1 MKEVYSYQI
10 NLGPNQCPSTRGE
23 IRFARAL
30 GIKKCRLGMGTHEC
44 GVKRGMSEDQ
54 ENTEI
59 EEEQSFEALFESYTT
74 GMNEDIQVGDRIRG
88 EIISIGR
95 DAVFMDTGTKIDGV
109 VEKAELLDEN
119 GELPFSTGDIV
130 ELYVVA
136 MTESEVKLSKALSG
150 IGGIEHLKEA
160 FQSRIPVEGKVLET
174 CKGGF
179 RIEILQQ
186 KAFCPISQIDILYVE
201 TPEDFVGKAFEFIIT
216 RFEEN
221 GRNIV
226 VSRKT
231 LLAKEL
237 EEQRAAFYETL
248 ETGETYTGKVT
259 RIMPFGAFVE
269 LVPGVEG
276 MVHISE
282 LSWSRVE
289 TPEELVAAGDTLTV
303 RVIRIEESDKK
314 GLKKIGLSAKQALGD
329 PWSTVGTKF
338 SVGSRVTGKVTRC
351 MKFGAF
357 VEIAPGIEGLVHI
370 SEMSYTKRVLHPA
383 DEVSQ
388 GQNVSVMIKEIT
400 PENRRISLSLKDA
413 EGDPWMDVDERFSA
427 GCLVEGTVEKK
438 EGFGLFINLAPGI
451 TGLMPKSK
459 ISQSENPAKIES
471 CKTGDTLKVAIE
483 RVNLAERKI
492 TLAPA
497 DASETGDWKN
507 YSGPV
512 SNNSMGTLAEKLQQA
527 LLSKK

>member
-1 MKEVYSYQI
+1 
-10 NLGPNQCPSTRGE
+10 
-23 IRFARAL
+23 
-30 GIKKCRLGMGTHEC
+30 
-44 GVKRGMSEDQ
+44 MSEKQ
-54 ENTEI
+54 ENQS
-59 EEEQSFEALFESYTT
+59 EEDEQSFEELFESYTT

-95 DAVFMDTGTKIDGV
+95 DAVYMDTGTKIDGV
-109 VEKAELLDEN
+109 VEKPELLDEN
-119 GELPFSTGDIV
+119 GEMPFSAGDII

-136 MTESEVKLSKALSG
+136 MTESEVRLSKALSG
-150 IGGIEHLKEA
+150 IGGIEHLREA
-160 FQSRIPVEGKVLET
+160 YHNKVPVEGKVQET

-186 KAFCPISQIDILYVE
+186 RAFCPISQIDINYVE
-201 TPEDFVGKAFEFIIT
+201 TPEDFVGQAFEFLVS

-226 VSRKT
+226 VSRRA
-231 LLAKEL
+231 LLEKEL
-237 EEQRAAFYETL
+237 EKTRAAFYETL
-248 ETGETYTGKVT
+248 KTGETYTGKVS

-282 LSWSRVE
+282 LSWSRLE
-289 TPEELVAAGDTLTV
+289 KPEDLVASGDTLTV
-303 RVIRIEESDKK
+303 RVIKIEESDRK
-314 GLKKIGLSAKQALGD
+314 GQKKIGLSAKQALGD
-329 PWSTVGTKF
+329 PWETVESKF

-383 DEVSQ
+383 DEVSP
-388 GQNVSVMIKEIT
+388 GQNVSVMIKEIDT
-400 PENRRISLSLKDA
+400 EKRRISLSLKDA
-413 EGDPWMDVDERFSA
+413 EGDPWLDVEDRFKTGS
-427 GCLVEGTVEKK
+427 LVEGIVEKK

-459 ISQSENPAKIES
+459 ISQSENPAKIET
-471 CKTGDTLKVAIE
+471 CKSGDTLKVVIE
-483 RVNLAERKI
+483 RLSLTERKI

-497 DASETGDWKN
+497 DTAGSGDWKS
-507 YSGPV
+507 YSEQADNKP
-512 SNNSMGTLAEKLQQA
+512 MGTLAEKLQQA
-527 LLSKK
+527 LASKK